1 MSEAKFCT
9 QCGARLVGD
18 ARFCVECGA
27 PATGGKRPQPVAV
40 SWSRYAPV
48 LIVGAVVLVVGGAI
62 VVGRLNP
69 KTPPSVPGQGGAAA
83 PGAEGQMPPG
93 HPPITIPDDIKQTIR
108 DMTKKAQ
115 AEPDNMQVWKQL
127 AEVQYRAGQ
136 VEASYLAE
144 AQLSFEHVLEHEA
157 DNPDVL
163 RSLGN
168 IAFDREQPDKA
179 IDFYTRYLK
188 LKPDDR
194 NVQTDLATMQL
205 AAGKAD
211 QAIAAYEKILAA
223 DPKFFQAQFN
233 LGLAYHTAGKTAE
246 AVTALKKARELAS
259 DDRSRQQ
266 VDRVL
271 ARLQGGESVA
281 PAAPVANAAAPNA
294 PEPGGSASEAGTLQA
309 GVESLFRTHPIMG
322 PKLDRFEWKG
332 ADTVRVVLN
341 DFPMTAMPEFV
352 RQQLEDR
359 LRSQIKEQKAAHKVT
374 QTVQVEIVDDASGQ
388 VMDTISE

>member
-1 MSEAKFCT
+1 MSEAKFCM

-27 PATGGKRPQPVAV
+27 PATGAKRPQAVAV

-48 LIVGAVVLVVGGAI
+48 LIVGVVVLVVCGAI
-62 VVGRLNP
+62 VVARLNP
-69 KTPPSVPGQGGAAA
+69 KTPPSVPGRGASAA
-83 PGAEGQMPPG
+83 PGAAGQMPPG
-93 HPPITIPDDIKQTIR
+93 HPPIAIPDDVKQTIR
-108 DMTKKAQ
+108 DMAKKAQ

-157 DNPDVL
+157 DNADVL

-168 IAFDREQPDKA
+168 IAFDREQPDQA

-211 QAIAAYEKILAA
+211 EAIAAYEKILAA
-223 DPKFFQAQFN
+223 DPTFVQAQFN
-233 LGLAYHTAGKTAE
+233 IGLAYHTAGKTPE
-246 AVTALKKARELAS
+246 AVAALKKARELAS

-271 ARLQGGESVA
+271 ARLQGGESA
-281 PAAPVANAAAPNA
+281 PAPVADAAPPNV
-294 PEPGGSASEAGTLQA
+294 PEPGGATGEAGTLQA
-309 GVESLFRTHPIMG
+309 GVEGFFRTHPIMG
-322 PKLDRFEWKG
+322 PKVDRFEWKG

-359 LRSQIKEQKAAHKVT
+359 IRSQIKEQKAAHKVT

-388 VMDTISE
+388 VMDTITD